1 VARVAGVGGVG
12 HEGVGDEGLGDDGV
26 SDDDGVGDEGVG
38 GCGSG
43 GKLGAWSA
51 VDQADPTIKL
61 QGFWLSSSILIMYSK
76 YLNHDLSRSNS
87 IITAS

>member
-1 VARVAGVGGVG
+1 MGSLGSVMKGSATRGWATMGSATMMGSVTRGLVGVVAVVV
-12 HEGVGDEGLGDDGV
+12 
-26 SDDDGVGDEGVG
+26 
-38 GCGSG
+38 

-61 QGFWLSSSILIMYSK
+61 QGFWLSSSISIMYSK